1 MKIISRVRCE
11 AIRTLLLLGCLCVG
25 FVSFGATKD
34 SISRLTISGPSSVT
48 VGTGAVFS
56 CSGSNYY
63 GQTFTLSV
71 RWSVSNSS
79 YAYFSGNTLYATS
92 AGAGKTITV
101 IAEYGSGSPEKTGSS
116 YRKTSKTVAIS
127 AYIPSNNA
135 TTTPSVTPST
145 PGVTPSTPGVTP
157 STPSSSGVTTPSGR
171 VKKLRI
177 TGASNISV
185 GNYETYVCTVTYSD
199 KRTEKVSPR
208 WSVSNSSV
216 GYFSGNTLYIKSG
229 GAKSIKITANF
240 GNKKATKSIKINKQL
255 SGISITGK
263 DSVKGKKSIK
273 LQCKAVYTDGSRKTI
288 KPVWSLIADSSL
300 FYYVSITSAGKLSY
314 KTPLA
319 TANTVQ
325 VKAVSGNFQAVK
337 NVLLEAGKV
346 AGNSGGSSSGSMR
359 ISGPTS
365 LKSTKSGTY
374 SLYHNGAKVTSSS
387 VKWGKSGNLLTVY
400 DQGST
405 GRAVAGK
412 TSGTSGYSYVTAT
425 YNGKTV
431 RLRVTITR

>member
-1 MKIISRVRCE
+1 MKTASFVKSAAVR
-11 AIRTLLLLGCLCVG
+11 ILLFLFFLGTGLS
-25 FVSFGATKD
+25 SFGATKD
-34 SISRLTISGPSSVT
+34 SISSLTISGPSSVT

-56 CSGSNYY
+56 CTGSNYY

-92 AGAGKTITV
+92 AGAGKTIT
-101 IAEYGSGSPEKTGSS
+101 ITAEYGSGNPEKAGSS

-135 TTTPSVTPST
+135 ST
-145 PGVTPSTPGVTP
+145 TPGVTP
-157 STPSSSGVTTPSGR
+157 STPSVTPSTPSSSAVTKPSGQ
-171 VKKLRI
+171 VKKLSI

-185 GNYETYVCTVTYSD
+185 GNYETYVCTATYSD
-199 KRTEKVSPR
+199 KRTEKVTPS

-216 GYFSGNTLYIKSG
+216 AYFSGNTLYIKSG
-229 GAKSIKITANF
+229 GVKSIKVTALF

-255 SGISITGK
+255 AGISITGK
-263 DSVKGKKSIK
+263 DSVKSKKSIK
-273 LQCKAVYTDGSRKTI
+273 LQCKAVYTDGSKKTI
-288 KPVWSLIADSSL
+288 KPVWSLVADSSL
-300 FYYVSITSAGKLSY
+300 FYYVSLSDAGKLSY

-346 AGNSGGSSSGSMR
+346 TGNSGGSSSGTLR

-374 SLYHNGAKVTSSS
+374 SLYSGTTKVTSSS

-412 TSGTSGYSYVTAT
+412 PGGVSGSSYVTAT

-431 RLRVTITR
+431 RLKVTVTR